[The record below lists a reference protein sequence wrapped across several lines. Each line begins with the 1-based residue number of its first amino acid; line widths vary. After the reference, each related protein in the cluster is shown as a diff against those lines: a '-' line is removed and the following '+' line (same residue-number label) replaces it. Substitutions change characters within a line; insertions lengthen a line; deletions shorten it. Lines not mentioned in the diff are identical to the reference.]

1 MFSGYVIRTFAS
13 LTLVAGLGSTV
24 AIASEPVP
32 VTVKL
37 SDGHDGKMSLT
48 IKPAQVQAGPVEFK
62 IVNQSHALKH
72 EFMILPWSGSD
83 SKIPYDPK
91 TAQIEEGKLN
101 ELQGVEDL
109 DPRETVVARFTL
121 KQGHYIVFC
130 NEPGHFKDAMSAD
143 FVVSSGK

>member
-1 MFSGYVIRTFAS
+1 MFSEYVVRTFAS
-13 LTLVAGLGSTV
+13 LALVSCLAPTV
-24 AIASEPVP
+24 AIASEPAP

-48 IKPAQVQAGPVEFK
+48 IKPAEVQAGPVEFR

-83 SKIPYDPK
+83 STIPYDPK

-101 ELQGVEDL
+101 GLQGVEDL
-109 DPRETVVARFTL
+109 DPRATVVARFTL

-130 NEPGHFKDAMSAD
+130 NEPGHFRHAMSAD
-143 FVVSSGK
+143 LVVSSGK